1 MFGKRVVFGI
11 LIVGLLFAMLP
22 FNTTAQGEVAMQ
34 DGFQLLQADDWR
46 VTIEYRGGEYSF
58 QKVERNGK
66 TYDQIVLKDA
76 SNLNEPGKPSL
87 PVVSTAIGVPAEAEF
102 SLQIDDVQTETLPG
116 EFWIEPGT
124 TYVIGE
130 EELTPG
136 EISFIEDET
145 VYSSA
150 ENFPGVIVELGE
162 AAKLRAQRLLPVRVY
177 PFQFVAATKQLI
189 RIRAV
194 TFTIAFR
201 YPDGYPPLA
210 LSSEG
215 ALDEAA
221 PFEQIYQQN
230 LLNYNQARRYRY
242 FEPQSEL
249 PAQLLSETSTNE
261 RYKIPVTEDGIY
273 KLTYEALQAA
283 GMPVNAVNPQTFSMT
298 NQGRPVS
305 IYVHNSD
312 GNPNKFSAGEYILFF
327 GERLDGTYL
336 ASLYSDE
343 DDFWRDSFYRKPET
357 NLTPFQARFN
367 RYMVEKYTNQNVY
380 WLSVGGTGGPF
391 MEQVTVLPASA
402 PYLEAFQ
409 ERIRFEQQ
417 NVWWTTHYTSVDTFF
432 WDRIQISG
440 DKNIIKTLTITYSLN
455 IPHPVQNGMVTLR
468 GEFVANAQSTS
479 VNPDHRQVF
488 YLNKSQNPNPIG
500 TITWDGKRRY
510 TFELSIPASY
520 LLNGA
525 NTLTVTFEKV
535 IGMTGDDIFVDWFEI
550 SYWRQPVAHG
560 NQIIINRPGGPGQT
574 PSLGAY
580 RIYLPLILNNYSSS
594 AALEIG
600 GFTQQPVLLSIADP
614 LKPKFV
620 SGANFASGKLSYRS
634 SPEVGMSVI
643 AAVPRT
649 LENIEK
655 VIETDYLSSRADYL
669 FITPK
674 VFLSA
679 VQSFATY
686 RQNHDGLTT
695 KVVPLE
701 DIINQFNFGIYHP
714 RAIKNYLQEA
724 YERWSPKPTYVLLVG
739 DGHWNLLGSS
749 QYDNP
754 PIYMP
759 PNLQW
764 VDPWQG
770 EIDAANDL
778 VTVDG
783 WDPLP
788 DLFIGRLPV
797 NSAAEITAYL
807 NKVQAHEA
815 NLNQTWQKRFLF
827 LADANDPSAGNFPS
841 LSDQIIQDYLSPGNE
856 VRKIYLD
863 VGYTT
868 YDTETQADLECGIQ
882 IGSNQCP
889 NATQTLTTTLNTTGV
904 GHLVYSGHGYIDG
917 WSKADVF
924 TNVNIESLNNSNYLP
939 FAFTLDCLDGYW
951 YYPKQTVFEHRG
963 PSLIESLVRAPN
975 KGILAAFSPTGLGV
989 ATAHDTLQRGF
1000 YDYIFGGGEWR
1011 LGAAVTQAKL
1021 KVYTDAEMHVDLVHT
1036 YTIFGDPALHFPSPV
1051 VP

>member
-11 LIVGLLFAMLP
+11 LIVSLLFAMLP

-194 TFTIAFR
+194 TFTIEFR

-210 LSSEG
+210 QSSEG
-215 ALDEAA
+215 ALEEPA

-230 LLNYNQARRYRY
+230 LLNYSQARRYRY
-242 FEPQSEL
+242 FEPQNEL
-249 PAQLLSETSTNE
+249 PAQLLSETSANE

-312 GNPNKFSAGEYILFF
+312 GDPNKFSAGEYILFF

-343 DDFWRDSFYRKPET
+343 DDFWRDSFYRAGES
-357 NLTPFQARFN
+357 NLTSFEAKFN

-380 WLSVGGTGGPF
+380 WLNVGGTGGPF
-391 MEQVTVLPASA
+391 MEQVTALPASA
-402 PYLEAFQ
+402 PYLDAFQ
-409 ERIRFEQQ
+409 ERIHFEQQ
-417 NVWWTTHYTSVDTFF
+417 NIWWTTHHTSVDTFF
-432 WDRIQISG
+432 WEG
-440 DKNIIKTLTITYSLN
+440 IKFTSNTTKDYILN
-455 IPHPVQNGMVTLR
+455 IPYPVQSGTVTLR

-488 YLNKSQNPNPIG
+488 YINKTQYPNPIG

-510 TFELSIPASY
+510 TFELSFPASY

-525 NTLTVTFEKV
+525 NTLTIAFEKV
-535 IGMTGDDIFVDWFEI
+535 SGMTVDDIFVDWFEMI
-550 SYWRQPVAHG
+550 YLRQTYAEG
-560 NQIIINRPGGPGQT
+560 DQIILNRPGNLVQEI
-574 PSLGAY
+574 PSDA
-580 RIYLPLILNNYSSS
+580 SFQ
-594 AALEIG
+594 IG
-600 GFTQQPVLLSIADP
+600 NFSQQPVLLSIADP
-614 LKPKFV
+614 LSPKFV
-620 SGANFASGKLSYRS
+620 SGMSYEGGVLSFRS
-634 SPEVGMSVI
+634 SVETGTSFI
-643 AAVPRT
+643 AAIPKTPHSV
-649 LENIEK
+649 EK
-655 VIETDYLSSRADYL
+655 VIDRDYLGSRADYI

-674 VFLSA
+674 VFLDS
-679 VQSFATY
+679 VQDFADY

-701 DIINQFNFGIYHP
+701 DIFNQFNFGIYHP

-724 YERWSPKPTYVLLVG
+724 YDRWSPKPTYVLLVG

-770 EIDAANDL
+770 EIDSANDL

-807 NKVQAHEA
+807 SKVQAHEA
-815 NLNQTWQKRFLF
+815 NLNQTWQKRYLF
-827 LADANDPSAGNFPS
+827 VADANDPNAGNFPA
-841 LSDQIIQDYLSPGNE
+841 LSDQVIQEYLSPGNE
-856 VRKIYLD
+856 ARKIYLD
-863 VGYTT
+863 VGYTS
-868 YDTETQADLECGIQ
+868 YDTETQVDFPCGDQ
-882 IGSNQCP
+882 VGNNKCP

-904 GHLVYSGHGYIDG
+904 GHLVYSGHGYVDG
-917 WSKADVF
+917 WSKAVVF
-924 TNVNIESLNNSNYLP
+924 SNANLDSLTNSNYLP

-951 YYPKQTVFEHRG
+951 YYPKITVSNHRG
-963 PSLIESLVRAPN
+963 PSLIESLVRATN
-975 KGILAAFSPTGLGV
+975 KGIVAAFSPTGLGV

-1000 YDYIFGGGEWR
+1000 YDAIFSGAEWR
-1011 LGAAVTQAKL
+1011 LGSAATQAKIRI
-1021 KVYTDAEMHVDLVHT
+1021 YTDAEIHVDLVHT
-1036 YTIFGDPALHFPSPV
+1036 YTVFGDPALLFSSPKV
-1051 VP
+1051 FDIFLPLLKR